1 MKLDT
6 LFLSGGGINC
16 ISLLGVFKYLFENNI
31 IQQNFKGIKNIV
43 CVSGAAIYILPLLL
57 GFSLD
62 MTIKVC
68 RSLDSKKIINYSEMD
83 VNNIFNDFGLY
94 DNDFIFHICSIIL
107 KNKGLSEKIT
117 MKELYEHTKINL
129 VLKTTNITKYRIEY
143 INHESDP
150 ELSMI
155 DAIRMSS
162 SIPLIFKPITYKNQ
176 LYVDGGL
183 CGNYPIEYNKTL
195 KSKNFLGI
203 NIKVKDKVEKVT
215 DILSYISRLQ
225 MAPTSP
231 YDSTEKKKKNTIFI
245 IVDELGFNFDKT
257 TEEHLEILLRGYIE
271 TQKFFTGS

>member
-1 MKLDT
+1 
-6 LFLSGGGINC
+6 
-16 ISLLGVFKYLFENNI
+16 
-31 IQQNFKGIKNIV
+31 
-43 CVSGAAIYILPLLL
+43 
-57 GFSLD
+57 
-62 MTIKVC
+62 
-68 RSLDSKKIINYSEMD
+68 
-83 VNNIFNDFGLY
+83 
-94 DNDFIFHICSIIL
+94 
-107 KNKGLSEKIT
+107 